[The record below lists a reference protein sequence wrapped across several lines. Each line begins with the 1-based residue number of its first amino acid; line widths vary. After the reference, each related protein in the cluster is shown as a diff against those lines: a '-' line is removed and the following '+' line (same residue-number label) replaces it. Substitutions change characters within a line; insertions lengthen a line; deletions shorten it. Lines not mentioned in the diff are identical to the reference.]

1 MTYKIRKKLDK
12 KFSLCARSVPDIS
25 LEEVITVAMDTGYHA
40 VGFAFDNIQELDK
53 TLALDLRERINNSPL
68 FGLDIDVIRIKP
80 GPLNTEVFHFLD
92 LAAIIGIQ
100 HVLVVSHDPDFDQ
113 TVVKLT
119 ELCDHAIDLG
129 LGIVFEFLML
139 TEYRT
144 LDDAFAVVNAVNRS
158 NAKIL
163 IDTLHLVR
171 AGHNPEYI
179 SNFDESL
186 FPYIQLCDGKAKIN
200 HNDYEEVVFD
210 SRENRFSPGDGE
222 LPIHEIL
229 RFINTDIPISIEVRS
244 HVLNRLFPDA
254 SERASYLILACK
266 KFFE

>member
-1 MTYKIRKKLDK
+1 M
-12 KFSLCARSVPDIS
+12 
-25 LEEVITVAMDTGYHA
+25 
-40 VGFAFDNIQELDK
+40 
-53 TLALDLRERINNSPL
+53 
-68 FGLDIDVIRIKP
+68 
-80 GPLNTEVFHFLD
+80 
-92 LAAIIGIQ
+92 
-100 HVLVVSHDPDFDQ
+100 VVSHDPDFDQ

-129 LGIVFEFLML
+129 LGVVFEFLML

-229 RFINTDIPISIEVRS
+229 RFIDTDIPISIEVRS

-266 KFFE
+266 KLFE

>member
-1 MTYKIRKKLDK
+1 MNHKIRKKLDK
-12 KFSLCARSVPDIS
+12 KFSLCARSVPDIR
-25 LEEVITVAMDTGYHA
+25 LEEVIKVAMDTGYHA
-40 VGFAFDNIQELDK
+40 VGFAFDNIQDLDK
-53 TLALDLRERINNSPL
+53 TLALDLRERINDSPL

-80 GPLNTEVFHFLD
+80 VPLNTEVFHFLD

-129 LGIVFEFLML
+129 LGVVFEFLML

-144 LDDAFAVVNAVNRS
+144 LDDAFAVINAVNRS

-229 RFINTDIPISIEVRS
+229 RFIDTDIPISIEVRS

-254 SERASYLILACK
+254 SKRASYLILACK

>member
-1 MTYKIRKKLDK
+1 M
-12 KFSLCARSVPDIS
+12 
-25 LEEVITVAMDTGYHA
+25 
-40 VGFAFDNIQELDK
+40 
-53 TLALDLRERINNSPL
+53 
-68 FGLDIDVIRIKP
+68 
-80 GPLNTEVFHFLD
+80 
-92 LAAIIGIQ
+92 
-100 HVLVVSHDPDFDQ
+100 
-113 TVVKLT
+113 
-119 ELCDHAIDLG
+119 
-129 LGIVFEFLML
+129 
-139 TEYRT
+139 
-144 LDDAFAVVNAVNRS
+144 
-158 NAKIL
+158 
-163 IDTLHLVR
+163 R

-200 HNDYEEVVFD
+200 HNDYEEVVLD

-254 SERASYLILACK
+254 SERASYLKSACK